1 MQGKNPISLAG
12 NLFVVVTQIILNG
25 YSGFLNQVICGFS
38 PRLIFIPQINFVVK
52 NLNWGLE
59 GNIDILLSLFSPQ
72 VVSNSLATHGL

>member
-38 PRLIFIPQINFVVK
+38 PRLIFIPQINFVIKKSQLGVRRK
-52 NLNWGLE
+52 Y
-59 GNIDILLSLFSPQ
+59 
-72 VVSNSLATHGL
+72 